1 MSQIKINRTEL
12 YNQIWKLSRKNICIK
27 YGIKDT
33 ELKEVCKKM
42 NIPLPDNKYW
52 TNLRMGKEVQRS
64 KLPDEYEIEEYNFID
79 DKSKE
84 KNKIYDKLSFI
95 GKDKASEIVEVS
107 NNIKIPSSLSTK
119 LNPIVEETKNYYKW
133 EKEHEYSN
141 SYASNPYNNLLR
153 LFVEKQDRTRFYKWY
168 DTLFKTIIK
177 LGYIVRKDYRDFSI
191 IIESQDIDIEITQ
204 KKKMITREL
213 TEVEKRYRSNPNDK
227 IREMVNSGLYKLKIK
242 SGYYGKEWIET
253 EECKIEDFIGEV
265 IIEIFNI
272 AIDSKKAEIKKQEER
287 EKQRKIQEE
296 YEKKLKIQEN
306 EKEKLEQLKQYA
318 DNYEQANKIRIFI
331 EEFSRKNDLTE
342 EQKHWIEWAR
352 LKADWLDPLVKCKD
366 EILDEKLENPNRSW
380 WY

>member
-1 MSQIKINRTEL
+1 MSQVKINRIEL
-12 YNQIWKLSRKNICIK
+12 YNETWQLSRKNICTK

-42 NIPLPDNKYW
+42 NIPLPDNRYW
-52 TNLRMGKEVQRS
+52 TNLRMGKEVQIP

-95 GKDKASEIVEVS
+95 GKDKANEIVELS
-107 NNIKIPSSLSTK
+107 KNIRIPASLSTK

-141 SYASNPYNNLLR
+141 RYASNPYNNLLR
-153 LFVEKQDRTRFYKWY
+153 VFVEKQDRTRFYKWY

-177 LGYIVRKDYRDFSI
+177 LGYTVRKDYRDFSI
-191 IIESQDIDIEITQ
+191 IIESQNIDIEITQ

-213 TEVEKRYRSNPNDK
+213 TEIEKRYRSDSNAK
-227 IREMVNSGLYKLKIK
+227 VREMVNSGLYKLKIK

-253 EECKIEDFIGEV
+253 EERKIEDLIGEV

-318 DNYEQANKIRIFI
+318 NDYEQANKIRIFI
-331 EEFSRKNDLTE
+331 EEFSRRNHLTE

-352 LKADWLDPLVKCKD
+352 LKADWLDPLVDCKD